1 MFGILEPLPS
11 LGSTN
16 ERMNRKV
23 VGILGGNKRFF
34 HLSCLG
40 HATNEPVENHLFSAQ
55 IHPHHDF
62 PLIESLMTALS
73 PHFDNSL
80 Y

>member
-1 MFGILEPLPS
+1 MFGHLEPLPS

-16 ERMNRKV
+16 ERMKYMKRKV
-23 VGILGGNKRFF
+23 VDIFGGGKCFF

-40 HATNEPVENHLFSAQ
+40 LATNEPVENHLFSAR

-62 PLIESLMTALS
+62 PLIES
-73 PHFDNSL
+73 
-80 Y
+80 